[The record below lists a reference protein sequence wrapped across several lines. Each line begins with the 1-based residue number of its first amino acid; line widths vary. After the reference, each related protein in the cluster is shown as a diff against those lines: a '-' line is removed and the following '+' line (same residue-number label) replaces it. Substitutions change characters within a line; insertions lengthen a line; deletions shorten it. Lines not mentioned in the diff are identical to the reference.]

1 MSMHAKSIPAAWVER
16 LFARF
21 TAIYGAQ
28 KVAAMWAVADGT
40 DSRRVEEATAAVK
53 AEWAQQLGRFN
64 GGTIAVAV
72 QAVIDSGRQWPPT
85 LPEFV
90 AICRDYARPEA
101 MSAQLA
107 LPAVGKAY
115 TDAETA
121 RANLAKVRGM
131 LVTAVKRVPA

>member
-1 MSMHAKSIPAAWVER
+1 MSMPEKSIPTAWVDR
-16 LFARF
+16 LFDRF

-28 KVAAMWAVADGT
+28 KVAAMWGGADLA
-40 DSRRVEEATAAVK
+40 EVK
-53 AEWAQQLGRFN
+53 ALWAQQLGRFT

-101 MSAQLA
+101 TSAQLA

-131 LVTAVKRVPA
+131 LATAVKRVPA